1 MRNASPL
8 SVGDRVNTGTQVG
21 VMGATRKCNWN
32 PFTLRT
38 FNT

>member
-8 SVGDRVNTGTQVG
+8 SVGDRVYTGTQVG

-32 PFTLRT
+32 SFTLRT
-38 FNT
+38 F